1 MTYLNLFR
9 RGIARIVEPIPED
22 LSEAALQRMM
32 STKTSRSPIFAYPCK
47 RDAFLD
53 PEACCIPEFLIAQ
66 FRRSKG
72 LVMRL
77 ALLAL
82 CGLLV
87 SAQLLPAQ
95 QPAPKHHKV
104 LTPEQQA
111 YQQQMKQYAA
121 ERTRL
126 QAQSKQAY
134 EAEMTREKG
143 GEQAGECKGANSQS
157 DWNICLGNDARI
169 TETNYAAFTAALR
182 AMLAQKVPV
191 GPGEDPNFVGL
202 TGKPLSSEELVKLF
216 DTLQALWR
224 KYFDLAETT
233 GYDQFRGGSG
243 APSFGLQCRRDVMRS
258 HLHEL
263 HLLYGDL
270 WL

>member
-1 MTYLNLFR
+1 VR
-9 RGIARIVEPIPED
+9 DVEEG
-22 LSEAALQRMM
+22 
-32 STKTSRSPIFAYPCK
+32 SRSRFFAYPCK
-47 RDAFLD
+47 QDAFLD
-53 PEACCIPEFLIAQ
+53 PEAYWVPEFLIAQ

-95 QPAPKHHKV
+95 QPAPKHRKV
-104 LTPEQQA
+104 LSPEQQA

-121 ERTRL
+121 ERARL
-126 QAQSKQAY
+126 QAQGKLAY
-134 EAEMTREKG
+134 EAEMARGNAGDK
-143 GEQAGECKGANSQS
+143 AGECKNANSQS
-157 DWNICLGNDARI
+157 DWNMCLGRDARL
-169 TETNYAAFTAALR
+169 TEANYTAFTASVR
-182 AMLAQKVPV
+182 GMLAQKVPV

-202 TGKPLSSEELVKLF
+202 TGKPLSSEELVKQF
-216 DTLQALWR
+216 DTLESLW
-224 KYFDLAETT
+224 KEYFDRVESTAF
-233 GYDQFRGGSG
+233 DQFRGGSL
-243 APSFGLQCRRDVMRS
+243 APSFGLQCRRGVMRS
-258 HLHEL
+258 HLREL